1 MTNMSKDTDLDFE
14 VEEKPKWRAYWEKN
28 MLQVALGVAG
38 IVLLIG
44 GGIWALQ
51 GDTKGGSVEII
62 SGENNEEKVMTSD
75 KIWVDIEGAVE
86 KPGVYELTL
95 GARIDNVLTAAGG
108 LAANCDRNWV
118 KRNINL
124 AQKIPDGAK
133 IYIPTEGEADSNT
146 RTTSSTSSTGSIG
159 STGEVAG
166 VATMGLVSDVSG
178 AVNINSA
185 GKSELDKL
193 WGIGETRAEAIINN
207 RPYNNIEELLTKAG
221 IPKNVFDRIKGQ
233 IAVY

>member
-1 MTNMSKDTDLDFE
+1 MSKDEDLDFE

-38 IVLLIG
+38 LVLLIG
-44 GGIWALQ
+44 GGVWALQ
-51 GDTKGGSVEII
+51 GNTKGGSVEII
-62 SGENNEEKVMTSD
+62 SGENNEKKVMTSD
-75 KIWVDIEGAVE
+75 KIWVDVEGAVE
-86 KPGVYELTL
+86 KPGVYELAA

-118 KRNINL
+118 RRNINL

-146 RTTSSTSSTGSIG
+146 SMTSTTSTKSTTG

-166 VATMGLVSDVSG
+166 VTTMGLGNEVSG
-178 AVNINSA
+178 TVNINSA
-185 GKSELDKL
+185 SKSELDKL

-207 RPYNNIEELLTKAG
+207 RPYNNIDELLTKAG

-233 IAVY
+233 IAIY